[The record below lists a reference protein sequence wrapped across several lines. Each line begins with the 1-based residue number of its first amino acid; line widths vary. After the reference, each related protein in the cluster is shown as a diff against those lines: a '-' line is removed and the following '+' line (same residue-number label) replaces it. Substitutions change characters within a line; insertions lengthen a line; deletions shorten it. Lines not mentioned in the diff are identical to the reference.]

1 MGGLNLQNRTTTT
14 KPARRGLGMGPV
26 DLGDFV
32 QEAVGMM
39 ME

>member
-1 MGGLNLQNRTTTT
+1 MGGLNLQNRTTT
-14 KPARRGLGMGPV
+14 KPARRGLGMGPA
-26 DLGDFV
+26 DLGDFM